1 MVASR
6 GLADTHRVE
15 IRTLEEHVRCLLRD
29 TRVQTAEHARDTHR
43 FLFVANHQ
51 VGCRHRALHAVQCGE
66 TLPFVRAAD
75 DDMVALNLIG
85 IKRVQ
90 RLTGLVEHEVRY
102 VHHVVDTP
110 DTDCPQCV
118 LQPFRRLVY
127 ADAFDAHA
135 RVTRAGISSL
145 YANADR

>member
-1 MVASR
+1 M
-6 GLADTHRVE
+6 
-15 IRTLEEHVRCLLRD
+15 
-29 TRVQTAEHARDTHR
+29 
-43 FLFVANHQ
+43 
-51 VGCRHRALHAVQCGE
+51 
-66 TLPFVRAAD
+66 RAAD

-90 RLTGLVEHEVRY
+90 RLTRLMEHEVRY

-145 YANADR
+145 YADADRQVVALHSESVHRRLRECHLLTMRLIVSI